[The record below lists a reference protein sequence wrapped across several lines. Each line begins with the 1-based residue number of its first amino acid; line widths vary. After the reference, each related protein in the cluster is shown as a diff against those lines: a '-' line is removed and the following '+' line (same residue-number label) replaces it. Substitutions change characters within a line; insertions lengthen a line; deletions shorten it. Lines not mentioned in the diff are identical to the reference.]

1 MTKLEKLKANFS
13 FSQGNLPI
21 ALIFDYPEINIESDN
36 INKLMQAHDVYI
48 TSRQKSRQSTMCIVI
63 KGVEKY
69 ITNIYDARHQL
80 LKLTSD
86 RIIAAIPSSF
96 YGPNDMAHFKNSS
109 IAQLLAGPT
118 SYGPISPIQQIPQ
131 ITWSNQPE
139 HNSNWRSRSVTSP
152 LTSNLLHQHNRMT
165 GNLQVPTNTMG
176 RGSVSDM
183 HSSGYH
189 SFVTDSSL
197 TKGESSTVL
206 GGSSQHSSPE
216 STMSYN
222 AKFSHGMRNFIDSPH
237 QRYMDHER
245 RDSLN
250 DSLMHFD
257 QRIVA
262 GLRAMNMT
270 PQHGE
275 VRVPTPVWQGAGI
288 SRTSPAPL
296 ESSSGSNAW
305 VDAHPP
311 EASIYN
317 MTTSMLDS
325 TPHRQRHQLPKYN
338 DIATLLT
345 NIGLHHHVQHFIDG
359 EIDMTVFPTLNEQ
372 DLINLGIKPLGA
384 RRRIMM
390 AVQEMASRINM
401 QQEMMQQQS
410 QQTSPP
416 TPLRFSGSLAPGK
429 ERSTLGQ

>member
-1 MTKLEKLKANFS
+1 MDEFGKFKANLFV
-13 FSQGNLPI
+13 SQGNLPI
-21 ALIFDYPEINIESDN
+21 ALIFDYPEINIESET

-86 RIIAAIPSSF
+86 RIVAAIPTSY
-96 YGPNDMAHFKNSS
+96 YGPNDLAHFKNSS

-139 HNSNWRSRSVTSP
+139 HNNNNWRSRSVTSP
-152 LTSNLLHQHNRMT
+152 LTSTLLHQHNKLT

-176 RGSVSDM
+176 RGSISDI

-189 SFVTDSSL
+189 SFATDSSML
-197 TKGESSTVL
+197 KGESSTVV

-216 STMSYN
+216 SSMSYN
-222 AKFSHGMRNFIDSPH
+222 AKYNQGIRHFMDSPH
-237 QRYMDHER
+237 QRYMEHER

-250 DSLMHFD
+250 DSFMNYD
-257 QRIVA
+257 PRIVA

-275 VRVPTPVWQGAGI
+275 VRIPTPI
-288 SRTSPAPL
+288 CKT
-296 ESSSGSNAW
+296 
-305 VDAHPP
+305 
-311 EASIYN
+311 
-317 MTTSMLDS
+317 
-325 TPHRQRHQLPKYN
+325 
-338 DIATLLT
+338 
-345 NIGLHHHVQHFIDG
+345 F
-359 EIDMTVFPTLNEQ
+359 
-372 DLINLGIKPLGA
+372 
-384 RRRIMM
+384 
-390 AVQEMASRINM
+390 
-401 QQEMMQQQS
+401 
-410 QQTSPP
+410 
-416 TPLRFSGSLAPGK
+416 RFSLLLSQAL
-429 ERSTLGQ
+429 L